1 MGARGGGLTKN
12 LCESGALV
20 ETNRQMRLGRP
31 QASPTVVWPECHVEK
46 HGLGFVRGMLMEV
59 SRQ

>member
-12 LCESGALV
+12 LCESRALL

-31 QASPTVVWPECHVEK
+31 QESPIVVWPECHAKK

-59 SRQ
+59 SQQ